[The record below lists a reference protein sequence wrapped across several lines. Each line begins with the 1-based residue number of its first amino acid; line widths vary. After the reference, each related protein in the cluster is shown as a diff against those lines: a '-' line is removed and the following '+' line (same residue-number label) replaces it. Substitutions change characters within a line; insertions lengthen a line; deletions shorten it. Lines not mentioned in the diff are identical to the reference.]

1 MEDLPLAELLRDHK
15 NLGRGCKTNC
25 KAGKKLYELMHT
37 PTDSYDFYMVSSW
50 LQQPGLSSREHK
62 AVTLKAAIFCYQ
74 GAIKVTFKLER
85 TS

>member
-1 MEDLPLAELLRDHK
+1 
-15 NLGRGCKTNC
+15 
-25 KAGKKLYELMHT
+25 MHT

-74 GAIKVTFKLER
+74 GAFKVTFKLEG
-85 TS
+85 TSWCNSAKHPADTVVRLILLMELNS